1 MTLIVQSSG
10 DSIRTAAASA
20 SRTLTTEV
28 PPAVVAG
35 DILCVAVSTSCPC
48 DILLTA
54 TRGEED
60 VSDPFP
66 NLQWRKF
73 VGDEGA
79 VSFGYAQI
87 PNKATADLVKS
98 FDSLI
103 VDLIEIEAPEEG
115 DEGMLPGITV
125 AAFRVTGAD
134 TRRFIEDAKSVTG
147 DLAAEGELT
156 VPSFDPEYRRDNTL
170 LFITSATFPVGSST
184 PQITAGRSTPV
195 ASVTATPNGEDDDES
210 LGVTTSVSIRTL
222 SSADPTG
229 TTPVAYSSQPATG
242 LGVALMLRSE
252 NRPPVINLAPEWA
265 AEVGR
270 EAVVSATVTDPD
282 FTPVSYVWSQIDGP
296 EDVSIG
302 NVYARAFNFTP
313 NLPGIYRFVLRATDV
328 DGGRAELITSVI
340 VPTGTTGPAEVTAQE
355 GWVDQ
360 DGGRVDAVELA
371 DGEDATFARTL
382 DLPIGDPLTV
392 RLNPIYGGAAV
403 TLTVRGVASNPSPA
417 IRRTLSLKQ
426 SDGTLIA
433 ERSYVL
439 PTVMGSYVFT
449 TTRNETALITNRSA
463 MTLTIVDEVA

>member
-1 MTLIVQSSG
+1 MTLVVQSSG
-10 DSIRTAAASA
+10 DSLRTAAASA

-35 DILCVAVSTSCPC
+35 DMLCVAVSTSCPC
-48 DILLTA
+48 DARLTA
-54 TRGEED
+54 TRGGET
-60 VSDPFP
+60 VNDPLP
-66 NLQWRKF
+66 SVEWRKF
-73 VGDEGA
+73 VGTEGA
-79 VSFGYAQI
+79 VSFGYSQI
-87 PNKATADLVKS
+87 PDKATADLVKS
-98 FDSLI
+98 FDSLV

-125 AAFRVTGAD
+125 AVFRVTGAD

-156 VPSFDPEYRRDNTL
+156 VPSFDPEYRRDNTI
-170 LFITSATFPVGSST
+170 LFVASATFPVGSTT

-195 ASVTATPNGEDDDES
+195 TSIMASPSSENGES
-210 LGVTTSVSIRTL
+210 MGVTTSVSIRTL
-222 SSADPTG
+222 GSADPTG
-229 TTPVAYSSQPATG
+229 VTPVAFSSQPASG

-282 FTPVSYVWSQIDGP
+282 FTPVSYVWSQLDGP
-296 EDVSIG
+296 ESVAIG

-313 NLPGIYRFVLRATDV
+313 TLPGIYRFVLRATDV
-328 DGGRAELITSVI
+328 DGGRTEIVTSVI
-340 VPTGTTGPAEVTAQE
+340 VPTGTTGPAEVTASD

-360 DGGRVDAVELA
+360 DGGTIEAVELA
-371 DGEDATFARTL
+371 DGLDTTFARTE
-382 DLPIGDPLTV
+382 DLPLGDPLTV
-392 RLNPIYGGAAV
+392 RLNPVYGGAAV
-403 TLTVRGVASNPSPA
+403 TLTVRGVASNPSPE
-417 IRRTLSLKQ
+417 IRRTLTLKQ
-426 SDGTLIA
+426 SDGALIA
-433 ERSYVL
+433 ERSYIL

-449 TTRNETALITNRSA
+449 TTRNETELITNRSA

>member
-1 MTLIVQSSG
+1 CQCPAWCGCVDQRRDDSAMTLIVQSSG

-20 SRTLTTEV
+20 SRTLATEV

-115 DEGMLPGITV
+115 DELELAPGVTSAI
-125 AAFRVTGAD
+125 FRVTGAD
-134 TRRFIEDAKSVTG
+134 ARRFIEDAKSVTG

-170 LFITSATFPVGSST
+170 LFIASATFPVGSST

-195 ASVTATPNGEDDDES
+195 ASVTATPNGENDDES

-252 NRPPVINLAPEWA
+252 NRPP
-265 AEVGR
+265 
-270 EAVVSATVTDPD
+270 
-282 FTPVSYVWSQIDGP
+282 
-296 EDVSIG
+296 
-302 NVYARAFNFTP
+302 
-313 NLPGIYRFVLRATDV
+313 
-328 DGGRAELITSVI
+328 
-340 VPTGTTGPAEVTAQE
+340 
-355 GWVDQ
+355 
-360 DGGRVDAVELA
+360 
-371 DGEDATFARTL
+371 
-382 DLPIGDPLTV
+382 
-392 RLNPIYGGAAV
+392 
-403 TLTVRGVASNPSPA
+403 
-417 IRRTLSLKQ
+417 
-426 SDGTLIA
+426 
-433 ERSYVL
+433 
-439 PTVMGSYVFT
+439 
-449 TTRNETALITNRSA
+449 
-463 MTLTIVDEVA
+463 

>member
-1 MTLIVQSSG
+1 MTLVVQSSG
-10 DSIRTAAASA
+10 DSLRTAAASA

-35 DILCVAVSTSCPC
+35 DMLCVAVSTSCPC
-48 DILLTA
+48 DIRLTA
-54 TRGEED
+54 TRGGEP
-60 VSDPFP
+60 VNDPLP
-66 NLQWRKF
+66 SVEWRKF
-73 VGDEGA
+73 VGTEGA
-79 VSFGYAQI
+79 VSFGYSQI
-87 PNKATADLVKS
+87 PDKATADLVKS
-98 FDSLI
+98 FDSLV

-125 AAFRVTGAD
+125 AVFRVTGAD

-156 VPSFDPEYRRDNTL
+156 VPSFDPEYRRDNTI
-170 LFITSATFPVGSST
+170 LFVASATFPVGSTT

-195 ASVTATPNGEDDDES
+195 TSIMASPSSENGES
-210 LGVTTSVSIRTL
+210 MGVTTSVSIRTL

-229 TTPVAYSSQPATG
+229 ATPVSFSSQPASG

-282 FTPVSYVWSQIDGP
+282 FTPVSYVWSQLDGP
-296 EDVSIG
+296 EPVAIG

-313 NLPGIYRFVLRATDV
+313 TLPGIYRFVLRATDV
-328 DGGRAELITSVI
+328 DGGRTEIVTSVI
-340 VPTGTTGPAEVTAQE
+340 VPTGTTGPAEVTASD

-360 DGGRVDAVELA
+360 DGGSVDAVELA
-371 DGEDATFARTL
+371 DGQDATFARTV
-382 DLPIGDPLTV
+382 DLPLGDPLTV

-403 TLTVRGVASNPSPA
+403 TLTVRGVASNPSPE
-417 IRRTLSLKQ
+417 IRRTLTLKQ
-426 SDGTLIA
+426 SDGALIA
-433 ERSYVL
+433 ERSYIL

-449 TTRNETALITNRSA
+449 TTRNETELITNRSA

>member
-35 DILCVAVSTSCPC
+35 DMLCVAVSTSCPC
-48 DILLTA
+48 DIRLTA

-87 PNKATADLVKS
+87 PNKATADLVRS
-98 FDSLI
+98 YDSII
-103 VDLIEIEAPEEG
+103 VDLIELASEG

-134 TRRFIEDAKSVTG
+134 DRRFIEDAKSVTG

-195 ASVTATPNGEDDDES
+195 ASVTATPNGENDDES

-313 NLPGIYRFVLRATDV
+313 NLPGIYRFTLRATDV
-328 DGGRAELITSVI
+328 DGGRAELQTSVV

-371 DGEDATFARTL
+371 DGEDSTFARTL
-382 DLPIGDPLTV
+382 DLPLGDPLTV

-417 IRRTLSLKQ
+417 IRRTLTLKQ
-426 SDGTLIA
+426 SDGALIA
-433 ERSYVL
+433 ERSYIL

-449 TTRNETALITNRSA
+449 TTRNETELITNRSA

>member
-1 MTLIVQSSG
+1 MTLVVQSSG
-10 DSIRTAAASA
+10 DSLRTAAASA

-35 DILCVAVSTSCPC
+35 DMLCVAVSTSCPC
-48 DILLTA
+48 DIRLTA
-54 TRGEED
+54 TRGGEP
-60 VSDPFP
+60 VNDPLP
-66 NLQWRKF
+66 SVEWRKF
-73 VGDEGA
+73 VGTEGA
-79 VSFGYAQI
+79 VSFGYSQI
-87 PNKATADLVKS
+87 PDKATADLVKS
-98 FDSLI
+98 FDSLV

-115 DEGMLPGITV
+115 DEGVLPGITV
-125 AAFRVTGAD
+125 AVFRVTGAD

-156 VPSFDPEYRRDNTL
+156 VPSFDPEYRRDNTI
-170 LFITSATFPVGSST
+170 LFVASATFPVGSTT

-195 ASVTATPNGEDDDES
+195 TSIMASPSSENGES
-210 LGVTTSVSIRTL
+210 MGVTTSVSIRTL

-229 TTPVAYSSQPATG
+229 ATPVSFSSQPASG

-282 FTPVSYVWSQIDGP
+282 FTPVSYVWSQLDGP
-296 EDVSIG
+296 EPVAIG

-313 NLPGIYRFVLRATDV
+313 TLPGIYRFVLRATDV
-328 DGGRAELITSVI
+328 DGGRTEIVTSVI
-340 VPTGTTGPAEVTAQE
+340 VPTGTTGPAEVTASD

-360 DGGRVDAVELA
+360 DGGSVDAVELA
-371 DGEDATFARTL
+371 DGQDATFARTV
-382 DLPIGDPLTV
+382 DLPLGDPLTV

-403 TLTVRGVASNPSPA
+403 TLTVRGVASNPSPE
-417 IRRTLSLKQ
+417 IRRTLTLKQ
-426 SDGTLIA
+426 SDGALIA
-433 ERSYVL
+433 ERSYIL

-449 TTRNETALITNRSA
+449 TTRNETELITNRSA
-463 MTLTIVDEVA
+463 MTLTIMDEVA

>member
-1 MTLIVQSSG
+1 
-10 DSIRTAAASA
+10 
-20 SRTLTTEV
+20 
-28 PPAVVAG
+28 
-35 DILCVAVSTSCPC
+35 
-48 DILLTA
+48 
-54 TRGEED
+54 
-60 VSDPFP
+60 

-87 PNKATADLVKS
+87 PNKATADLVRS
-98 FDSLI
+98 YDSII
-103 VDLIEIEAPEEG
+103 VDLIELASEG
-115 DEGMLPGITV
+115 DELELAPGVTSAI
-125 AAFRVTGAD
+125 FRVTGAD
-134 TRRFIEDAKSVTG
+134 ARRFIEDAKAVTG

-156 VPSFDPEYRRDNTL
+156 ISSFGPEYSRDDTL
-170 LFITSATFPVGSST
+170 LLIASATFPASAPT
-184 PQITAGRSTPV
+184 PQVTAARSTPV
-195 ASVTATPNGEDDDES
+195 ASVTASSNSEQGDVLGVTTSESSRTLRSAEPTGSTPVAYSAQRPTRVASVRANSNSDQGDV
-210 LGVTTSVSIRTL
+210 LGVTTSVSIGTL

-313 NLPGIYRFVLRATDV
+313 NLPGIYRFTLRATDV
-328 DGGRAELITSVI
+328 DGGRAELQTSVI

-403 TLTVRGVASNPSPA
+403 TLTVRGVASNPSPP
-417 IRRTLSLKQ
+417 IR
-426 SDGTLIA
+426 
-433 ERSYVL
+433 
-439 PTVMGSYVFT
+439 
-449 TTRNETALITNRSA
+449 
-463 MTLTIVDEVA
+463 

>member
-1 MTLIVQSSG
+1 MTLVVQSSG
-10 DSIRTAAASA
+10 DSLRTAAASA

-35 DILCVAVSTSCPC
+35 DMLCVAVSTSCPC
-48 DILLTA
+48 DARLTA
-54 TRGEED
+54 TRGGET
-60 VSDPFP
+60 VNDPLP
-66 NLQWRKF
+66 SVEWRKF
-73 VGDEGA
+73 VGTEGA
-79 VSFGYAQI
+79 VSFGYSQI
-87 PNKATADLVKS
+87 PDKATADLVKS
-98 FDSLI
+98 FDSLV

-125 AAFRVTGAD
+125 AVFRVTGAD

-156 VPSFDPEYRRDNTL
+156 VPSFDPEYRRDNTI
-170 LFITSATFPVGSST
+170 LFVASATFPVGSTT

-195 ASVTATPNGEDDDES
+195 TSIMASPSSENGES
-210 LGVTTSVSIRTL
+210 MGVTTSVSIRTL
-222 SSADPTG
+222 GSADPTG
-229 TTPVAYSSQPATG
+229 VTPVAFSSQPASG

-282 FTPVSYVWSQIDGP
+282 FTPVSYVWSQLDGP
-296 EDVSIG
+296 EPVAIG

-313 NLPGIYRFVLRATDV
+313 ALPGIYRFVLRATDV
-328 DGGRAELITSVI
+328 DGGRTEIVTSVI
-340 VPTGTTGPAEVTAQE
+340 VPTGTTGPAEVTASD

-360 DGGRVDAVELA
+360 DGGVVEAVGLA
-371 DGEDATFARTL
+371 DGLDTTFARTV

-392 RLNPIYGGAAV
+392 RLNPVYGGAAV
-403 TLTVRGVASNPSPA
+403 TLTVRGVASNPSPE
-417 IRRTLSLKQ
+417 IRRTLTLKQ
-426 SDGTLIA
+426 SDGALIA
-433 ERSYVL
+433 ERSYIL

-449 TTRNETALITNRSA
+449 TTRNETELITNRSA

>member
-35 DILCVAVSTSCPC
+35 DMLCVAVSTSCPC
-48 DILLTA
+48 DIRLTA

-87 PNKATADLVKS
+87 PNKATADLVRS
-98 FDSLI
+98 YDSII
-103 VDLIEIEAPEEG
+103 VDLIELASEG
-115 DEGMLPGITV
+115 DELELAPGVTSAI
-125 AAFRVTGAD
+125 FRVTGAD
-134 TRRFIEDAKSVTG
+134 ARRFIEDAKSVTG

-195 ASVTATPNGEDDDES
+195 ASVTATPNGENDDES

-313 NLPGIYRFVLRATDV
+313 NLPGIYRFTLRATDV
-328 DGGRAELITSVI
+328 DGGRAELQTSVI
-340 VPTGTTGPAEVTAQE
+340 VPTGTTGPAGVTAQE

-371 DGEDATFARTL
+371 DGEDSTFARTL
-382 DLPIGDPLTV
+382 DLPLGDPLTV

-403 TLTVRGVASNPSPA
+403 TLTVRGVASNPSPP
-417 IRRTLSLKQ
+417 IRRTLTLKQ
-426 SDGTLIA
+426 SDGALIA
-433 ERSYVL
+433 ERSYIL